1 MIVTLENHSAV
12 SYHVK
17 HTVGHTTQEYTP
29 IHLPK
34 RCEDGSTQKPEY
46 ECLQQLSL
54 QSLKTSETK
63 KLSISHNAY
72 IKKSCYIPGGS
83 DGKVSACSAEDQ
95 GSIHGLGRSPG
106 EGNGNPLQYSS
117 LENSMD

>member
-34 RCEDGSTQKPEY
+34 RSEDGSTQKPEY

-54 QSLKTSETK
+54 QSLETSETK
-63 KLSISHNAY
+63 KLSLSQQCIY
-72 IKKSCYIPGGS
+72 KEVMLYTWW
-83 DGKVSACSAEDQ
+83 
-95 GSIHGLGRSPG
+95 LRW
-106 EGNGNPLQYSS
+106 
-117 LENSMD
+117 